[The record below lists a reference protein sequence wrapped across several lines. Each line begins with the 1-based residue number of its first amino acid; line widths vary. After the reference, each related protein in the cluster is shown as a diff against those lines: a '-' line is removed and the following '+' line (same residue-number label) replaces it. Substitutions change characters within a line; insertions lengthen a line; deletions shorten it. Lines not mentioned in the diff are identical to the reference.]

1 MKYLDLIFTISIL
14 LILSGQGSHSL
25 DDFESGLCQCA
36 AFDSPEGEADRS
48 PLLSQSPGVKV
59 PCNEEGAASCK
70 KLCLALARA
79 AGARGPEVLCDAV
92 SHLDSVKVAIFIRTC
107 DGDWT
112 YTGVTARDPICCHDN
127 KPLMCPGQT
136 SYPSDPEGC
145 DFDEPTACD
154 LH

>member
-1 MKYLDLIFTISIL
+1 M
-14 LILSGQGSHSL
+14 

-92 SHLDSVKVAIFIRTC
+92 SHLDSVKVKLCFNYIYLLKLSHWYKIYL
-107 DGDWT
+107 W
-112 YTGVTARDPICCHDN
+112 YTFLVHKVYYILVYIST
-127 KPLMCPGQT
+127 
-136 SYPSDPEGC
+136 
-145 DFDEPTACD
+145 
-154 LH
+154 